1 MNSHAEK
8 AEVTTND
15 YTVGMA
21 TPRSIRF
28 DARTLERLST
38 YAARRPGL
46 SASSAA
52 AMLVEEALRMDEHPG
67 VIFSDGPAG
76 RRALL
81 ATGPD
86 VWEIVKAVRDARLSE
101 PDLKATD
108 LTELVVT
115 NTGVTKAQLKIALA
129 YYGSFADEIDE
140 QVKDADR
147 AESDLELSMSRT
159 RELFGS

>member
-1 MNSHAEK
+1 LRPTVA
-8 AEVTTND
+8 VTTSD
-15 YTVGMA
+15 YTVGMT

-76 RRALL
+76 RRAVL
-81 ATGPD
+81 AAGPD
-86 VWEIVKAVRDARLSE
+86 VWEMVKAVRDTRLAE

-115 NTGVTKAQLKIALA
+115 NTGVSKAQLKIALG
-129 YYGSFADEIDE
+129 YYGAHATEIDAE
-140 QVKDADR
+140 VRDADR
-147 AESDLELSMSRT
+147 VEVELERSMA
-159 RELFGS
+159 